1 MTNSSGFD
9 PNFSFNQQLWYYY
22 QTNRGKIRSRYNDLT
37 RKFLAYND
45 SEENPDAFLR
55 KPQFEALEM
64 YVFIKEFMK
73 NQQVY
78 EMFDDWRHKRNNFSN
93 ASYYALEKNGQMRL
107 FDAPTE
113 KQTDILFK
121 QMKKYREEYP
131 NYIYALTMGLGKTIL
146 MATCIFYEF
155 LLANKYPRDKR
166 FCHNALVFAPDKTVL
181 QSLREIMTFDKTKVV
196 PPEYARVLDANIKF
210 HFLDE
215 TGTILHTID
224 DSDFNIVISNT
235 QKIIVKKKRKPET
248 PGQMLFNGTDALLS
262 TVYGGS
268 DEDDDDAWDDTTLM
282 DNQRFKKLCRL
293 PQLGVYVDEAHH
305 LFGADLEKQIR
316 SSGAKKTSLRDTINL
331 LAANTSIVACY
342 NYTGTPYVK
351 NQLLPEVVY
360 AYGLRESIWNGF
372 LKDADPIGYENVKS
386 EEFLRDVISTFW
398 KRYGGK
404 TYENLNPKLAIY
416 AAGVEEAAT
425 EVKPVLEKI
434 LVDLDIPTSKILL
447 NVGDTKYTKD
457 DDIRDFNNL
466 DVPGSEGNGKQ
477 FIILVEKGK
486 EGWNCRSLFGV
497 ALFRSPKSKVFVL
510 QATMRCMRQITDVH
524 QQATVFLSKENYDI
538 LDDELHKNFNME
550 IKDIRKPSD
559 DCRHTYQVRVLPP
572 PRKITLKRVW
582 HEYTLHEKKYAEPV
596 DFHLKDAD
604 LSKYA
609 SIRYESDTLAHDTTV
624 KEENIDYV
632 QNNMRYSAFTLA
644 GEIARYMNISC
655 ILASKILKESVDG
668 VDTVLDAVNRYN
680 AVLDDYVVPAVFHA
694 LFEVTSEVKT
704 EDKDVVLLR
713 EPKDAG
719 YYEFSAKDDLVVTN
733 HDPALTPEEKKKS
746 FHADTYCFDSIPER
760 ECFWQYLESNKVK
773 EVYFTG
779 MFTSNQ
785 GDLSV
790 NYYDPESG
798 RIRTYYPDFLA
809 RMSDGSY
816 QLIEVKGDNM
826 IDDEVVKAK
835 KAAAQEMAVASG
847 IEYIMYP
854 GSIITSTHILE
865 DNPDVIQYSF
875 SRGKENGMVAENH
888 VPYGEK

>member
-1 MTNSSGFD
+1 MADKFD
-9 PNFSFNQQLWYYY
+9 PNFSFNKQLWYYY

-45 SEENPDAFLR
+45 SEENPTAFLR

-78 EMFDDWRHKRNNFSN
+78 EMFDDWRHKRNNFSD
-93 ASYYALEKNGQMRL
+93 ASYYALEKNGQLVL
-107 FDAPTE
+107 FDDPTE
-113 KQTDILFK
+113 RQTDTLFK

-155 LLANKYPRDKR
+155 LLANKYPKDKR

-196 PPEYARVLDANIKF
+196 PPEYARVLDSNIKF

-215 TGTILHTID
+215 AGTILHTID
-224 DSDFNIVISNT
+224 DSDFNIIISNT
-235 QKIIVKKKRKPET
+235 QKIIVKKKRKAET
-248 PGQMLFNGTDALLS
+248 PGQKLFNGTDSLLS
-262 TVYGGS
+262 TVYGGD
-268 DEDDDDAWDDTTLM
+268 DEDDAWDDTTLI

-305 LFGADLEKQIR
+305 LFGADLEKQMR

-342 NYTGTPYVK
+342 NYTGTPYVN

-360 AYGLRESIWNGF
+360 AYGLRESIWHGF

-386 EEFLRDVISTFW
+386 EEFLKDAVATFW
-398 KRYGGK
+398 DRYGGK

-416 AAGVEEAAT
+416 AAGVEEAVS
-425 EVKPVLEKI
+425 EVKPALEKI
-434 LVDLDIPTSKILL
+434 LADLDIPTSKILL
-447 NVGDTKYTKD
+447 NVGDSKYTKD
-457 DDIRDFNNL
+457 DDIRNFNDL
-466 DVPGSEGNGKQ
+466 DVAGSEGNDKQ

-497 ALFRSPKSKVFVL
+497 ALFRNPKSRVFVL
-510 QATMRCMRQITDVH
+510 QATMRCMRQITDEH

-550 IKDIRKPSD
+550 IKDIKKPSD
-559 DCRHTYQVRVLPP
+559 NSRHTYQVRVLPP

-582 HEYTLHEKKYAEPV
+582 HEYTLHEKDYSNPV
-596 DFHLKDAD
+596 DFHLHDAD

-609 SIRYESDTLAHDTTV
+609 SVRYEGDTLAHDTTV
-624 KEENIDYV
+624 KEKNIDYI
-632 QNNMRYSAFTLA
+632 QDNMRYSAFSLT

-655 ILASKILKESVDG
+655 VLASKILRESVDG
-668 VDTVLDAVNRYN
+668 VDTILDAVNRYN
-680 AVLDDYVVPAVFHA
+680 AVIDDYVVPTIFHA
-694 LFEVTSEVKT
+694 LFEVTSVVKT
-704 EDKDVVLLR
+704 EDRDVVLLR
-713 EPKDAG
+713 EPKNAG
-719 YYEFSAKDDLVVTN
+719 YYEYSAKDDLVVTD

-785 GDLSV
+785 GGLSI
-790 NYYDPESG
+790 NYYDPES
-798 RIRTYYPDFLA
+798 RRVRTYYPDFLA
-809 RMSDGSY
+809 KMADGSY

-835 KAAAQEMAVASG
+835 KTAAQEMAVASG
-847 IEYIMYP
+847 IDYIMYP
-854 GSIITSTHILE
+854 GSLITSTHILE
-865 DNPDVIQYSF
+865 DKPKVVQYTMSQK
-875 SRGKENGMVAENH
+875 SEIGMVAENH
-888 VPYGEK
+888 VPYGEKK